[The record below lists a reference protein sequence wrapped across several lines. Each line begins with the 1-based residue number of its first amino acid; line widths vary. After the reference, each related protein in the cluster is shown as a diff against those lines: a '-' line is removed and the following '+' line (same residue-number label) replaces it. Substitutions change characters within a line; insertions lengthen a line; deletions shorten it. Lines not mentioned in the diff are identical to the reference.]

1 MVQMTLSTRDAA
13 AAKKRDRE
21 RARAAAEVIDYGR
34 LADWLGFNLR
44 MAQTASFQ
52 AFARETEDV
61 DLQPGR
67 FAIITLI
74 GRNPGISQT
83 ALSRANCRDKS
94 TMTPVLNDLDRR
106 GLINRTRVK
115 SDQRSY
121 QLALTPAGEAML
133 RRLTACAE
141 RHERELDRII
151 GARDRAK
158 FLLLLK
164 KIRSQLIPGSA
175 PAPGPTE

>member
-21 RARAAAEVIDYGR
+21 RARAAAEAIDYGR

-67 FAIITLI
+67 FAILTLI